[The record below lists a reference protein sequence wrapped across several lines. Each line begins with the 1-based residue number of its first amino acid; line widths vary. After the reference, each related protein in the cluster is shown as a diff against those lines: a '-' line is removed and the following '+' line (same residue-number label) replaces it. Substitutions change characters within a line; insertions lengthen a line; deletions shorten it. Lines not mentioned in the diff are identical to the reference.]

1 MFRHMSDSLRH
12 LRGHDPPAPTY
23 SSHGQPEEARSKT
36 DDPRFEP
43 LERTITEDLKALWLL
58 HVTEEEKLF
67 VPHSEEEG
75 ERALELSLTA
85 FVDDCTM
92 EVKQTGERFTGLDGA
107 REFYTQAFIPS
118 FEGMQ
123 WTPQALVIGPQG
135 VLDVADMTATLARP
149 FAGLTS
155 VGERVALEWV
165 IYFPWDTDQ
174 RQVPRGDGLLHPL
187 DRGLA

>member
-1 MFRHMSDSLRH
+1 M
-12 LRGHDPPAPTY
+12 
-23 SSHGQPEEARSKT
+23 SKT

-43 LERTITEDLKALWLL
+43 LERSITEDLYEEIKALWLL
-58 HVTEEEKLF
+58 HVTEKLF

-75 ERALELSLTA
+75 EQALERSLTA
-85 FVDDCTM
+85 FVDDCAM
-92 EVKQTGERFTGLDGA
+92 ELKPTGERFTGLDGA
-107 REFYTQAFIPS
+107 REYYTQAFIPS

-149 FAGLTS
+149 FAGFTS

-174 RQVPRGDGLLHPL
+174 RKFRGETVYSI
-187 DRGLA
+187 RSTAA